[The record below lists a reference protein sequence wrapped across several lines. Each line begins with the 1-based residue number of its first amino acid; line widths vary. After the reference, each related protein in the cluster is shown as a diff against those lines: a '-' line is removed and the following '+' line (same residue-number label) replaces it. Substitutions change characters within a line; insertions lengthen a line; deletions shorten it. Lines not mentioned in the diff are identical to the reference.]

1 LSDAV
6 LARMFVDVVGRSP
19 ALNGLLHRHVH
30 VLFNQVAWS
39 SACNRAHTTEQRC
52 ARWLLMTHDRVASDR
67 YFPTQE
73 FLMRSWGHSTTRG
86 DRCDGMPLPRSC
98 GRYPPPIA
106 LADDFAAKVIGNSD
120 GDALTVLRGREP
132 IRIRRERA
140 RTGRI
145 GRGRPRRGRGDQAG
159 GRSRDGK
166 AR

>member
-30 VLFNQVAWS
+30 VPFNQVAWS

-73 FLMRSWGHSTTRG
+73 FLMRSWGHSTS
-86 DRCDGMPLPRSC
+86 LPC
-98 GRYPPPIA
+98 AG
-106 LADDFAAKVIGNSD
+106 KNSFWHQTH
-120 GDALTVLRGREP
+120 LFGRE
-132 IRIRRERA
+132 I
-140 RTGRI
+140 
-145 GRGRPRRGRGDQAG
+145 AG
-159 GRSRDGK
+159 K
-166 AR
+166 T